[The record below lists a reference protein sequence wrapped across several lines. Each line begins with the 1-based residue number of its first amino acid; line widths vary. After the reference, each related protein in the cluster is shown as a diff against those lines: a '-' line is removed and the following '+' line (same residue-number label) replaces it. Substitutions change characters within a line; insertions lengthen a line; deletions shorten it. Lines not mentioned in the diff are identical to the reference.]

1 MSDPRLIQCLG
12 VMLGVD
18 LQQMEV
24 GDDDKFA
31 YEEPDTTSEPSHKP
45 EPTTSSQPKPSNDN
59 KSSSKPDTEITGD
72 AKQVGLKQ
80 LQVLNQACME
90 INIGERLDTYL
101 HEYLIPFNSSFLAHL
116 SQRLIGELIMLI
128 VYPWSGVCPSSVHNA
143 QTSSSQKPLG
153 QSKPNF
159 MWSLLG

>member
-18 LQQMEV
+18 LQQMDV

-45 EPTTSSQPKPSNDN
+45 EPPTSSQPKPSNDN

-72 AKQVGLKQ
+72 ANQVGLKQ
-80 LQVLNQACME
+80 LQVLTQACMK
-90 INIGERLDTYL
+90 INIGERLDTY
-101 HEYLIPFNSSFLAHL
+101 YMNI
-116 SQRLIGELIMLI
+116 
-128 VYPWSGVCPSSVHNA
+128 
-143 QTSSSQKPLG
+143 
-153 QSKPNF
+153 
-159 MWSLLG
+159 